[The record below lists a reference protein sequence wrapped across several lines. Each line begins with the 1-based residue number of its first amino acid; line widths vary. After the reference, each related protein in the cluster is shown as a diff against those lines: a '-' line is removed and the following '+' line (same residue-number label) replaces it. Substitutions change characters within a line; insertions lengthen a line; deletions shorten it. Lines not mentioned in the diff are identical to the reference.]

1 MSDLTGRTAIVTGGS
16 RGIGAAIVRRLAAEG
31 TEVVFTYAADQNAAD
46 SLIESIGRDAG
57 SVSAVRANSADRG
70 EVIAAVATAAQ
81 RLGHLDIVVSNA
93 GGGVL
98 APLSEISYEDID
110 KMINTTVN
118 GTVNLVKE
126 SLPHMRAGG
135 RVITIGSANAHYTP
149 FDSMAIH
156 ALDRAALMGF
166 VRGMSRELGP
176 KGITINN
183 VQPGPVDTDANPAD
197 GPSSD
202 LQRSLIPIG
211 RYGTAVEIAS
221 LVAYLASTDAALING
236 SSIDIDG
243 GFSA

>member
-1 MSDLTGRTAIVTGGS
+1 MSSQTRRTAIVTGGS

-31 TEVVFTYAADQNAAD
+31 TEVVFTYAADQGAAD
-46 SLIESIGRDAG
+46 ALIESIDSGAG
-57 SVSAVRANSADRG
+57 SVSAVKANSADR
-70 EVIAAVATAAQ
+70 EAVIEAVATAVQ
-81 RLGHLDIVVSNA
+81 RLGHLDVVVSNA

-98 APLSEISYEDID
+98 LPLREISYDDID
-110 KMINTTVN
+110 KMIDTTVN

-126 SLPHMRAGG
+126 SLPHLRAGG

-156 ALDRAALMGF
+156 ALDRSALIGF

-176 KGITINN
+176 QGITINN
-183 VQPGPVDTDANPAD
+183 IQPGPVDTDANPAD

-211 RYGTAVEIAS
+211 RYGTVAEIAS
-221 LVAYLASTDAALING
+221 LVAYLAGPESSLING
-236 SSIDIDG
+236 ASIDVDG

>member
-1 MSDLTGRTAIVTGGS
+1 MSNATGRTALVTGGS

-31 TEVVFTYAADQNAAD
+31 TEVVFTYASAREAAD
-46 SLIESIGRDAG
+46 ALVEAISREGG
-57 SVSAVRANSADRG
+57 
-70 EVIAAVATAAQ
+70 VATALQADSARRSDVVNAVAEAAS

-98 APLSEISYEDID
+98 RPLGEITYDEID
-110 KMINTTVN
+110 KMIDTTVN

-126 SLPHMRAGG
+126 SLPHLRPGG
-135 RVITIGSANAHYTP
+135 RIITIGSVNAHYTP

-156 ALDRAALMGF
+156 ALDRAALIGF

-176 KGITINN
+176 KDITINN

-197 GPSSD
+197 GPSAD
-202 LQRSLIPIG
+202 FLRSLMPIG
-211 RYGTAVEIAS
+211 RYGRADEIAA
-221 LVAYLASTDAALING
+221 LVSYLAGPESSLMNG
-236 SSIDIDG
+236 ASIDIDG